1 MGIMD
6 ELKRLAHPYED
17 DDDELDEEYED
28 GVEET
33 EEEEEQTVRHSAPR
47 PEKTTPRT
55 GSAAGGSYFESRRD
69 SKVVNITSPNQ
80 MQVVLVEPSRVE
92 NADNMREIADHLMA
106 KRTVV
111 LNLEKADKE
120 TIDHLLFFMG
130 GVAYAVQGNMKR
142 VAQNTYI
149 VMPHNVNMEGELR
162 DELEHKGWMF

>member
-1 MGIMD
+1 MD